1 MVWLHADHSSTT
13 PAHSPTSAKSC
24 TAPSP
29 SAVGVYLERLTVS
42 PSLSPPAPASD
53 TAVSP
58 TGGGSGGSSPRD
70 GSRESSAGAG
80 EGTSS
85 PKARAQRSGRRSPP
99 ETRTVTKDVELD
111 GLSAYTKESTADWV
125 VMSPGGKGE
134 EGEDPCVRRR
144 IGLSPPG
151 QCGLRYE
158 RMSRYATNPLG
169 RREKGYLRP
178 PDSGYNTAAVFILR
192 PLKVRGNLTI
202 HEGIAAQTVQV
213 SMADSGRPATAGSSE
228 GPDVGKP
235 PARVDDTDSSGGQA
249 KEPPPLAAVFLDV
262 EALTLQV
269 NVSQYALLNEAIS
282 ALLMSQRRFRF
293 RTMRPTT
300 SVLEDPGAWWL
311 YAIRYFSPISTREN
325 NKTGGSIV
333 LRVKVMSFEYNTSPH
348 TVCVIP
354 TPRTRERL

>member
-42 PSLSPPAPASD
+42 PSLSPPALASD

-58 TGGGSGGSSPRD
+58 TVGGSGGSSPRD

-85 PKARAQRSGRRSPP
+85 PKARAQKGGRRSPSEKP
-99 ETRTVTKDVELD
+99 AVTKDVELD

-125 VMSPGGKGE
+125 MMSPGGKGE
-134 EGEDPCVRRR
+134 EGEDPCARRR
-144 IGLSPPG
+144 IRLRPPG
-151 QCGLRYE
+151 QCGLRYA
-158 RMSRYATNPLG
+158 RMARYTTNPLG

-178 PDSGYNTAAVFILR
+178 PDCGYNTAAIFILR

-202 HEGIAAQTVQV
+202 HEGVAAQTVQV

-235 PARVDDTDSSGGQA
+235 SARVDDADSSGQA

-269 NVSQYALLNEAIS
+269 NVSQYAVLNEAIS

-300 SVLEDPGAWWL
+300 SVLEDPGAWWR
-311 YAIRYFSPISTREN
+311 YAIRYFSPISTREK
-325 NKTGGSIV
+325 NKTGGIIV
-333 LRVKVMSFEYNTSPH
+333 LRVKNMSFDYNTSPH

-354 TPRTRERL
+354 TPRTRERV